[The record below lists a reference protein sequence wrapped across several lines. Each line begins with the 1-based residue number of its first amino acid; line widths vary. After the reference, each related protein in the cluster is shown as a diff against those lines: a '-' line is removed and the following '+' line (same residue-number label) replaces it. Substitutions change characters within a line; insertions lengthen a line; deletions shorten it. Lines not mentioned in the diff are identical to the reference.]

1 MPLYRT
7 AVRHTGQ
14 EKGASPLFRGMP
26 HARGQCL
33 LAPHGGDAFEDDAA
47 HERDAHTKAGEGERG
62 VRAHLDA
69 TSIESH
75 GENGEDRADCEA
87 SDAGTVKSGLGVGVG
102 VHCRN
107 PFLLVALLSTTKILE
122 DARRFVYMNCH
133 QHKPNTIVLKI

>member
-1 MPLYRT
+1 MPVGD
-7 AVRHTGQ
+7 A
-14 EKGASPLFRGMP
+14 F
-26 HARGQCL
+26 

-102 VHCRN
+102 VHRRN
-107 PFLLVALLSTTKILE
+107 PFLLVCSSFDNKDIRGCSAFCIYELPSTQTEHNRIE
-122 DARRFVYMNCH
+122 NMNC
-133 QHKPNTIVLKI
+133 PSSPSAPARLLLI